1 MAYRDL
7 REFVKA
13 LENKGL
19 LKRIKVEVDP
29 ILEIT
34 EITDRMCKSPDGG
47 MALFFEKVK
56 GSQYPVVTNLFGSF
70 ERMSLALEVD
80 KADDVAKRIEELLNQ
95 SPPKTLM
102 EKLSMLP
109 KLLEL
114 SRCIPKK
121 VKHAPCHEVIEKD
134 NPDLSKFPI
143 IKCWPGDGKI
153 GSGETETR
161 RSGDWTSEDGR
172 FITLPM
178 VFTKDPET
186 GRQNCGMYRIHI
198 YDKKTT
204 GMHWHIHKGGAR
216 HYDKYKAMN
225 KRMPA
230 AIAVGSDPAVIY
242 SSSAPLP
249 ESIDE
254 MLFAGFLRKEPVEMV
269 KCITSDIE
277 VPANSELVIEGYLE
291 PGEMRIEGPFGDHT
305 GFYSA
310 ADHYPVFH
318 VTCITHKKDMIYP
331 ATIVGKP
338 PMEDCYMGKAT
349 ERIFLPLLRLDFP
362 EIKDFNLPMEGV
374 FHNAALIS
382 IKKSYP
388 GHAKKIIHGIW
399 GKGQMMFSK
408 LLIIVDDDVDVQN
421 ISYTAWRVLNN
432 VDWKRDVVIAEG
444 PLDDLDH
451 AANWPRY
458 GSKMGID
465 ATRKT
470 REEGMMREWPLELFM
485 SEEIKRLVDRKWKE
499 YGIE

>member
-1 MAYRDL
+1 MAYKDL
-7 REFVKA
+7 KDFVNT
-13 LENKGL
+13 LEKKGL
-19 LKRIKVEVDP
+19 IKRISVEVDP

-47 MALFFEKVK
+47 MALFFENVK

-70 ERMSLALEVD
+70 ERMSLALEVERP
-80 KADDVAKRIEELLNQ
+80 DDVAKRIEDLLNQ
-95 SPPKTLM
+95 APPKTLM

-114 SRCIPKK
+114 SRCFPKR
-121 VKHAPCHEVIEKD
+121 VKNAPCHEVIERD
-134 NPDLSKFPI
+134 DPDLSKFPI
-143 IKCWPGDGKI
+143 IKCWPGDGQPTD
-153 GSGETETR
+153 E
-161 RSGDWTSEDGR
+161 GR

-178 VFTKDPET
+178 VFTKDPDT
-186 GRQNCGMYRIHI
+186 SRQNCGMYRIHI

-242 SSSAPLP
+242 SATAPLP

-318 VTCITHKKDMIYP
+318 IVCITHRKDMIYP

-338 PMEDCYMGKAT
+338 PMEDCHMGKAT
-349 ERIFLPLLRLDFP
+349 ERIFLPLLRLDLP
-362 EIKDFNLPMEGV
+362 EIKDINLPMEGV

-470 REEGMMREWPLELFM
+470 REEGMMREWPHELFM
-485 SEEIKRLVDRKWKE
+485 SEEIKKLVDRKWKE
-499 YGIE
+499 YGF